1 MERGRIANLGRAG
14 ERHRVAY
21 AIVEGREHVEDG
33 EREMWARFDAEGYL
47 WLDFVAAGT
56 TEPKVSYPV
65 GGETSTVKRLEP
77 ILFA

>member
-1 MERGRIANLGRAG
+1 MC
-14 ERHRVAY
+14 
-21 AIVEGREHVEDG
+21 
-33 EREMWARFDAEGYL
+33 ARFDAEGYL